1 MTNVDLNEKIRVWVT
16 SDKDRTFSTGSKT
29 LVFNIKKKEFL
40 KLMKFIDSK
49 HSQWTMAIVYSKQG
63 DSKAGT
69 ELKRYYNFENKRT
82 FPADLSEI

>member
-29 LVFNIKKKEFL
+29 LVFNIKKKEFI

-49 HSQWTMAIVYSKQG
+49 HSIWTMAIVYIKSEN
-63 DSKAGT
+63 T
-69 ELKRYYNFENKRT
+69 ELKRYYNFENRRT
-82 FPADLSEI
+82 FPIDNNDF